1 MRALVVFVSVAFATF
16 FTFVATTVSADEE
29 CYKGF
34 RSPTSEEQVAMQAV
48 LDSALRALP
57 MELPGWVQSTDD
69 QLSVSSQCMDD
80 GPRPWSYVFSRSFER
95 TDDREQ
101 HEAMLEDVGTQYQA
115 ARQANQPAT
124 DAVMARIQEL
134 SQAAVAAAQAGDY
147 AKVEEINVEIEQASA
162 QYEALMQGANAE
174 LDAAN
179 DEANRDRSIRIAVE
193 VNPGYEMLG
202 YESRTVTE
210 PAGASHAFRWKD
222 TTVGST
228 DETELVL
235 LGSWRKAEDS
245 YDQAPRAGVA
255 QVVPQAISV
264 RITADENR
272 IASVLDSID
281 FTVFAA
287 LLSR

>member
-1 MRALVVFVSVAFATF
+1 MRAPVVVVSVALATF

-29 CYKGF
+29 CYKGY

-57 MELPGWVQSTDD
+57 TELPGWLQYTDD
-69 QLSVSSQCMDD
+69 RLSVSSQCMDD
-80 GPRPWSYVFSRSFER
+80 GPRPWSYEFSRSFDR
-95 TDDREQ
+95 TDDRE
-101 HEAMLEDVGTQYQA
+101 HREAMLTDAGTQYQA
-115 ARQANQPAT
+115 ARQANQSAT

-147 AKVEEINVEIEQASA
+147 AKVDEINVEIEQASA
-162 QYEALMQGANAE
+162 KYEALMQGAYAE
-174 LDAAN
+174 LDAATE
-179 DEANRDRSIRIAVE
+179 EANRDRSIRIAVE
-193 VNPGYEMLG
+193 VNPGYELLG
-202 YESRTVTE
+202 YESRTVAA

-222 TTVGST
+222 TAVGPT

-235 LGSWRKAEDS
+235 LGSWRKAENS

-255 QVVPQAISV
+255 QAVPQAISL
-264 RITADENR
+264 RITADESR

-281 FTVFAA
+281 FTAFAA